1 MSFKIFLESRANK
14 FHLNWQ
20 IVRTKARKFKKVAD
34 KINLVIDFLKKYPNI
49 HNYGRID
56 NWLKTSKMAQSNDPN
71 KDELFA
77 NALNNLHADIEK
89 YSSTEDPD
97 ISIEDVS
104 SEDLLEVYN
113 DLRKRTYNF
122 QMKGKIPSAHT
133 AFEDN
138 LKKELDN
145 RRISY
150 KNRGE

>member
-1 MSFKIFLESRANK
+1 
-14 FHLNWQ
+14 
-20 IVRTKARKFKKVAD
+20 
-34 KINLVIDFLKKYPNI
+34 
-49 HNYGRID
+49 
-56 NWLKTSKMAQSNDPN
+56 MAQSIDPD

-122 QMKGKIPSAHT
+122 QMKGKIPAAHT